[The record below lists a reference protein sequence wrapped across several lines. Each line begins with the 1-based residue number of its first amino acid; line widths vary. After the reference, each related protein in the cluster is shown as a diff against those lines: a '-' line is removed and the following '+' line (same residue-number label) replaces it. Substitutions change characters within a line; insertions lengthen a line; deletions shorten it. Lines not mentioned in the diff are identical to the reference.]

1 MEQATH
7 KSYLKKGAKLE
18 EEQEK
23 LMQLVGFKIGK
34 EHFGV
39 NILMVQEIIRMVP
52 VTSVPN
58 APEFIEGVINLR
70 GGIIPV
76 IDLRKRLKLKLDQV
90 DPIQSTRILIV
101 NVENRVTGYVVDSVT
116 RVMKI
121 QTSSIEAP
129 PDIVLAGLKSKY
141 IIGVCEIDNR
151 LLILLDFAHIL
162 FAKEV
167 EDLET
172 FGGSPDEDE
181 TYKREA
187 VLNA

>member
-1 MEQATH
+1 MEQTIN
-7 KSYLKKGAKLE
+7 KSYLKKRDAVDE
-18 EEQEK
+18 AEN

-39 NILMVQEIIRMVP
+39 NILMVQEIIRTVP
-52 VTSVPN
+52 ITTVPN

-76 IDLRKRLKLKLDQV
+76 VDLRKRLKLALDKV
-90 DPIQSTRILIV
+90 DPAQSTRILII
-101 NVENRVTGYVVDSVT
+101 NVDGLVTGYVVDSVT
-116 RVMKI
+116 RVMKV
-121 QTSSIEAP
+121 QTSSIEPP

-141 IIGVCEIDNR
+141 ITGVCEIDNH

-167 EDLET
+167 EALDAIAGASEN
-172 FGGSPDEDE
+172 ER
-181 TYKREA
+181 KH
-187 VLNA
+187 N

>member
-1 MEQATH
+1 MEQSKY
-7 KSYLKKGAKLE
+7 KSYLKKQKADDE
-18 EEQEK
+18 ADT

-39 NILMVQEIIRMVP
+39 NILMVQEIIRTVP
-52 VTSVPN
+52 ITTVPN

-76 IDLRKRLKLKLDQV
+76 VDLRKRLKLALDKV
-90 DPIQSTRILIV
+90 DPIQSTRILII
-101 NVENRVTGYVVDSVT
+101 NVDGLVTGYVVDSVT

-121 QTSSIEAP
+121 QTSSIEPP

-141 IIGVCEIDNR
+141 ITGVCEIDNR

-167 EDLET
+167 EALDAIAESS
-172 FGGSPDEDE
+172 GKE
-181 TYKREA
+181 K
-187 VLNA
+187 NQK